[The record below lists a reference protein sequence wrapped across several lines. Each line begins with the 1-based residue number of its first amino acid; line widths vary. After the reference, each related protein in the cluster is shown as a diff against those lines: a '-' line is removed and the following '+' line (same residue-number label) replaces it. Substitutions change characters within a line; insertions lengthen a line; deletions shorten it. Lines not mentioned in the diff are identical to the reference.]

1 MHIIK
6 SSLECSSLARP
17 HTHTHILKQPHSS
30 HCVDDISAGNLF
42 VNIYYLHITLVSAA
56 YVLCS
61 VQMYY
66 NKLSV
71 CLLTLVL
78 SLAFSTLFS
87 LFFSL
92 PGRLFV
98 LFILVRNVYSHIASF
113 IHSVP
118 FLRTTMPAMAHKD
131 DRKTTLTHSA
141 HSAQSTKNIKRPERK
156 INRNK

>member
-17 HTHTHILKQPHSS
+17 HIHTHTHKQPHIS
-30 HCVDDISAGNLF
+30 HCVDDISAGSLF
-42 VNIYYLHITLVSAA
+42 VNIYYLHITLVSAT

-61 VQMYY
+61 VQMYD

-78 SLAFSTLFS
+78 SLAFSS
-87 LFFSL
+87 LFFLSRTLSL
-92 PGRLFV
+92 PHHLVG

-113 IHSVP
+113 IHSIP
-118 FLRTTMPAMAHKD
+118 FLRTTMPATAHKD
-131 DRKTTLTHSA
+131 DRKATLSQRTA
-141 HSAQSTKNIKRPERK
+141 HKAPK
-156 INRNK
+156 ILKDRREK